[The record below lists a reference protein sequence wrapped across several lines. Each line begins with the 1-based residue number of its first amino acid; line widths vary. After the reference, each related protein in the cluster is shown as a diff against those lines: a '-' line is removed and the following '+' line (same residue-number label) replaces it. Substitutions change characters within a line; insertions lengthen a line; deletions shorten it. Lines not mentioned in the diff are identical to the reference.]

1 MRKRAGSTPVIRID
15 DILEGNPQNYNPRGF
30 KTSCDYGIA
39 AGSDTHVSFADCLM
53 VEELVAGSLDNI
65 SGVVDY
71 SDYEYLR

>member
-1 MRKRAGSTPVIRID
+1 
-15 DILEGNPQNYNPRGF
+15 LEGNPQNYNPRVF

-39 AGSDTHVSFADCLM
+39 AGPDTHVPFADCLM

-71 SDYEYLR
+71 SDYGYLR